1 MEAFCL
7 YLLRLNNSIAFIK
20 AFSDNPEFL
29 IRGFARAEKILKTL
43 RCSNIVLYPRFHIAV
58 NNELSHSNHE
68 VIEIKVSPSQR
79 MRMMQMSILSILQ
92 SSIGDV
98 CKDNSVR
105 GSKKYIQIYSIFS

>member
-7 YLLRLNNSIAFIK
+7 YLLRLNNSVAFIK

-29 IRGFARAEKILKTL
+29 IRGFAKAEKILKTL
-43 RCSNIVLYPRFHIAV
+43 RCSNLILYPRFQVEV
-58 NNELSHSNHE
+58 NSELSHSSLE

-79 MRMMQMSILSILQ
+79 MKMMQMAILSILQ

-105 GSKKYIQIYSIFS
+105 PGLVY